1 MDAAFCHV
9 CAKAEDNSNLHGS
22 AWRVAAFLTK
32 RFTNWKEATMCF
44 SRHGASDCHK
54 EAFEVMV
61 TLPKTTSDVGEM
73 LFKSHAAEKKTT
85 DSYC

>member
-9 CAKAEDNSNLHGS
+9 CAKAEDNSRLYGS
-22 AWRVAAFLTK
+22 ARRDAAFLT
-32 RFTNWKEATMCF
+32 NWKDATMCF
-44 SRHGASDCHK
+44 SRHTASDCHK